1 MTDIVV
7 ATNRIMPMSD
17 DAIDK
22 VREYERRVEGFRQL
36 TLTTDHVIHGGMYS
50 RSLFMPMGTVLT
62 GALIKVPTIL
72 IISGHVTI
80 WLDNE
85 RTEIAGYQ
93 VFACSAKRKQA
104 FAFHG
109 DTNMTMIFATDSK
122 TVADAENEF
131 TDEADRLLSR
141 QDSAINNINITGE

>member
-1 MTDIVV
+1 MTNLVV
-7 ATNRIMPMSD
+7 SNNRITAMSD
-17 DAIDK
+17 EAIDK
-22 VREYERRVEGFRQL
+22 VRRLEQRLQGQPNI

-50 RSLFMPMGTVLT
+50 RSIFMPIGSVIT

-72 IISGHVTI
+72 IINGHVTV

-93 VFACSAKRKQA
+93 VFACSAHRKQA
-104 FAFHG
+104 FAFHS
-109 DTNMTMIFATDSK
+109 DTHMTMLFTTSSK
-122 TVADAENEF
+122 TIADAENEF

-141 QDSAINNINITGE
+141 QSSAINNINITGE